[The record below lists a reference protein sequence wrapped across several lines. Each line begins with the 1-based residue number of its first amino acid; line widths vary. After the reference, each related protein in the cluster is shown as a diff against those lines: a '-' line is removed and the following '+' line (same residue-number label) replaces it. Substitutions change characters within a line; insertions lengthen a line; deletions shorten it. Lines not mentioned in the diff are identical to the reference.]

1 MELKDVRD
9 ILIQEGKNPD
19 DYTIRLLEQGY
30 TIILKTPEEK
40 ARDELELKVSNLE
53 QENLNLML
61 AITETYE
68 TMFEENTNL
77 MLALTEVYEL
87 LMGGM

>member
-19 DYTIRLLEQGY
+19 DYTIKLLEQGY

-40 ARDELELKVSNLE
+40 ARDELKHQLAENTIETLELISALNELQKIEQAQSNAELIE
-53 QENLNLML
+53 LML
-61 AITETYE
+61 S
-68 TMFEENTNL
+68 L
-77 MLALTEVYEL
+77 Q
-87 LMGGM
+87 GGM